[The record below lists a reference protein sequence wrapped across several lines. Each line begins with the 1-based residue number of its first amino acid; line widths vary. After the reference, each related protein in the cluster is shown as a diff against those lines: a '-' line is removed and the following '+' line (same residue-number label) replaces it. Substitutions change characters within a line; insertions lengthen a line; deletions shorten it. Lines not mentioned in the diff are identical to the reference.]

1 MDEGA
6 YRILHDCRTYV
17 AWIHV
22 ISPVTVS
29 ALAKESEIIG
39 VDPMYIQ
46 LTCIHSNLIEVFFI
60 PMDYITMVFALWNF
74 AVVGLVSIFW
84 KGPLWLQQ
92 GYLTIMSSLMV
103 SSIFYLALLSR
114 PTHDVIVVK
123 GIFFDWIGR
132 MDNMDPIGAIGCVG

>member
-6 YRILHDCRTYV
+6 YRILHDCRSYV

-46 LTCIHSNLIEVFFI
+46 LMCIHSNLIEVFFI

-103 SSIFYLALLSR
+103 SSIFYLALWKRSID
-114 PTHDVIVVK
+114 DVVVVK
-123 GIFFDWIGR
+123 GIFIDWIGR
-132 MDNMDPIGAIGCVG
+132 MDDMDPIGTIGCVG